1 MGTLQ
6 EISTVFGHNKG
17 VNLFYYSEIEFS
29 MHELLDAILQM
40 TGPASVWIS
49 SFSISEVAIRTFHRL
64 SEDRVITDLHCIFDQ
79 SVKRHRLGLLF
90 FALNVSGKV
99 SLAKNHAKII
109 LIENENWKL
118 TVLSSANFN
127 VNDKIEAGIITG
139 CLDMF
144 SFYKEK
150 LESTFYNNI
159 IIYRDDFEPR
169 SIKRG

>member
-6 EISTVFGHNKG
+6 EISKVFGQNKEG
-17 VNLFYYSEIEFS
+17 TFYYYSEIEFS
-29 MHELLDAILQM
+29 MHELLDSILCL
-40 TGPASVWIS
+40 TGPASVKIS

-64 SEDRVITDLHCIFDQ
+64 SEDRLITDLHCIFDQ

-90 FALNVSGKV
+90 FALNISGKV
-99 SLAKNHAKII
+99 ALAKNHAKII
-109 LIENENWKL
+109 LIENSSWKL

-139 CLDMF
+139 CPDIF

-150 LESTFYNNI
+150 FESTFNNNI

-169 SIKRG
+169 SVKRG